1 MAALPDTR
9 ARSGAVL
16 LAGGLAAAFLATRIA
31 LTWRFPWFVDETTF
45 ASFARDVHGDVASWL
60 FIAES
65 DHKGL
70 LPSWLGAG
78 LISAGIAPVTA
89 MRLLAVAGAALAAIC
104 GGLLMRRLYGRREGF
119 LTAALIAL
127 GPYFLVTA
135 SVGIYDAMA
144 TGLVAAAVL
153 ASIRLAQNP
162 KLYPALALGC
172 ILGAGGLTKPTTWAA
187 AIVLPFTLLLF
198 DYRSP
203 ELRRRLGSWFVHAA
217 IALALGYAFASMAH
231 LTPLYNRPLSIENQ
245 RTLGD
250 SLRNLG
256 PVLRENWPPLWDAL
270 SGYLTIPGVVLACLG
285 VVVAARRHRAAAMI
299 LGVWTLAVMVSALLL
314 PLTEYPRY
322 FATAMVPLSAFVAI
336 GALAVW
342 DGIAAGSWARRGLR
356 VATAVAVAAIAL
368 LPAARFEGRVLAD
381 PVHASYPGL
390 DHVQYVTAN
399 SAQTW
404 VVPVARRIER
414 GGGPY
419 PVHIDV
425 GRGYP
430 WGLDLELNGATYGSA
445 RRYDV
450 FANGKPA
457 ERARARYFIRDG
469 PGGLSVPPGFRLIWS
484 YARSDGGAVMQ
495 LYERS

>member
-89 MRLLAVAGAALAAIC
+89 MRLLAVAGTALAATC

-153 ASIRLAQNP
+153 ASIRLARNP
-162 KLYPALALGC
+162 TLYPALALGC

-203 ELRRRLGSWFVHAA
+203 EVRRRLA
-217 IALALGYAFASMAH
+217 
-231 LTPLYNRPLSIENQ
+231 
-245 RTLGD
+245 
-250 SLRNLG
+250 
-256 PVLRENWPPLWDAL
+256 
-270 SGYLTIPGVVLACLG
+270 
-285 VVVAARRHRAAAMI
+285 VVVRARGDRTGAGVRVRVDGAPHPALQPAAQHREPAHARRVARATSAPCCGRTGRRSGTLSAATSRSR
-299 LGVWTLAVMVSALLL
+299 GSSWHVSAWSS
-314 PLTEYPRY
+314 PR
-322 FATAMVPLSAFVAI
+322 AGTA
-336 GALAVW
+336 
-342 DGIAAGSWARRGLR
+342 
-356 VATAVAVAAIAL
+356 
-368 LPAARFEGRVLAD
+368 
-381 PVHASYPGL
+381 
-390 DHVQYVTAN
+390 
-399 SAQTW
+399 
-404 VVPVARRIER
+404 
-414 GGGPY
+414 
-419 PVHIDV
+419 
-425 GRGYP
+425 
-430 WGLDLELNGATYGSA
+430 
-445 RRYDV
+445 
-450 FANGKPA
+450 
-457 ERARARYFIRDG
+457 
-469 PGGLSVPPGFRLIWS
+469 PP
-484 YARSDGGAVMQ
+484 Q
-495 LYERS
+495 

>member
-1 MAALPDTR
+1 
-9 ARSGAVL
+9 V
-16 LAGGLAAAFLATRIA
+16 RIA
-31 LTWRFPWFVDETTF
+31 
-45 ASFARDVHGDVASWL
+45 A
-60 FIAES
+60 
-65 DHKGL
+65 
-70 LPSWLGAG
+70 
-78 LISAGIAPVTA
+78 
-89 MRLLAVAGAALAAIC
+89 
-104 GGLLMRRLYGRREGF
+104 
-119 LTAALIAL
+119 
-127 GPYFLVTA
+127 
-135 SVGIYDAMA
+135 
-144 TGLVAAAVL
+144 
-153 ASIRLAQNP
+153 
-162 KLYPALALGC
+162 
-172 ILGAGGLTKPTTWAA
+172 
-187 AIVLPFTLLLF
+187 
-198 DYRSP
+198 
-203 ELRRRLGSWFVHAA
+203 
-217 IALALGYAFASMAH
+217 
-231 LTPLYNRPLSIENQ
+231 
-245 RTLGD
+245 
-250 SLRNLG
+250 
-256 PVLRENWPPLWDAL
+256 
-270 SGYLTIPGVVLACLG
+270 
-285 VVVAARRHRAAAMI
+285 
-299 LGVWTLAVMVSALLL
+299 
-314 PLTEYPRY
+314 
-322 FATAMVPLSAFVAI
+322 
-336 GALAVW
+336 
-342 DGIAAGSWARRGLR
+342 
-356 VATAVAVAAIAL
+356 AVAVAAIAL